1 MGTPKRPALSEVD
14 IIPDDLN
21 SILDMSIR
29 SMKLAR
35 NVKFPDTE
43 EGLEDFKAQSL
54 SYLEYVKRT
63 NNDPDNEN
71 HIIPDIEGWGV
82 YLGTT
87 RRTINNY
94 QNVRSEEWQEF
105 IAYFKGII
113 TSCKKQ
119 LIFRQKIP
127 PVVGIFDLTN
137 NSDYVNSSEF
147 KVKPDIQQENKPL
160 TAAELPKLGQASEGQ
175 LPNFRE
181 VTEE

>member
-94 QNVRSEEWQEF
+94 QKQ
-105 IAYFKGII
+105 YCTII
-113 TSCKKQ
+113 FVAV
-119 LIFRQKIP
+119 I
-127 PVVGIFDLTN
+127 
-137 NSDYVNSSEF
+137 
-147 KVKPDIQQENKPL
+147 
-160 TAAELPKLGQASEGQ
+160 
-175 LPNFRE
+175 
-181 VTEE
+181 